1 MKTYGDAY
9 EVPSPNQAELMKL
22 LRRVCKEQGIVCDA
36 DEIFRYLSRFEDKL
50 AGTQMSLFDF

>member
-1 MKTYGDAY
+1 
-9 EVPSPNQAELMKL
+9 MKL
-22 LRRVCKEQGIVCDA
+22 LRRACKEQGIVCDA